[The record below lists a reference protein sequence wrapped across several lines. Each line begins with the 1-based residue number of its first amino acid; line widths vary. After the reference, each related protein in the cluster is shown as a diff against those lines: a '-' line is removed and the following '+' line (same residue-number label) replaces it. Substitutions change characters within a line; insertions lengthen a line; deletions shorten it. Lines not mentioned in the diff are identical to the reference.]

1 MTEKYMLIS
10 YYVHEYKLTLIS
22 VCYNYN
28 FIAPEIMALKL
39 RDRIQTFDALTLLP
53 QL

>member
-1 MTEKYMLIS
+1 MYMSIR
-10 YYVHEYKLTLIS
+10 LTLILM
-22 VCYNYN
+22 CYNYN
-28 FIAPEIMALKL
+28 LIVPEIMVLKL